1 MTVKRP
7 LLIMK
12 KMIKSK
18 MEKKMEMGVGVTQ
31 EVEGVAV
38 AQVMVPQ
45 VAVGVVVIP
54 VMVPRVAA

>member
-1 MTVKRP
+1 
-7 LLIMK
+7 MK
-12 KMIKSK
+12 KMMKSK